1 VLSLDTNVII
11 GLLNGRPPILRQRFT
26 QERLART
33 QLTLSS
39 IALFELRFGAANSA
53 RPEANTRL
61 LDALL
66 TEGFVILEF
75 DADDAAEAGKL
86 RAHFQRAGTPIG
98 PYDLL
103 IAAQARR
110 RGATLVTANVGEFSR
125 TPGLVVVDWTG
136 V

>member
-1 VLSLDTNVII
+1 MLSLDTNVII
-11 GLLNGRPPILRQRFT
+11 GLLNGRPPILRQRFA

-33 QLTLSS
+33 RLTLSS

-53 RPEANTRL
+53 RPEANMRA

-66 TEGFVILEF
+66 SEGFVSLEF

-86 RAHFQRAGTPIG
+86 RAHFKRAETPIG

-110 RGATLVTANVGEFSR
+110 RGATLVTANIGEFSR
-125 TPGLVVVDWTG
+125 TPGLSVVDWTG
-136 V
+136 A